1 MISFKGTY
9 RFKLSKILADIS
21 EVFTEKLT
29 EYGITPKHFGA
40 MLAVR
45 EYPLITQKE
54 IAGRLNI
61 DQSTMGHIIDLL
73 EEKKYLERKRNIS
86 DRRAYSLILT
96 EDGEKTVL
104 ILWETMRYAEDTA
117 MYNLDEEEKKSF
129 SRLVDKILEKENNE

>member
-29 EYGITPKHFGA
+29 EYGITPKHCGA

-96 EDGEKTVL
+96 EGGEKTVL